1 MLTWVAAVER
11 SGGLREPPVIR
22 APIGARDH
30 ASGSQ
35 RGSDLDLASDPG

>member
-11 SGGLREPPVIR
+11 SGELRQPVI
-22 APIGARDH
+22 H
-30 ASGSQ
+30 AADRRTRPRRRLAQ